1 VKVCPVCDARFE
13 GSTWSCPSCAWKA
26 PVHGSVPSLATSECV
41 EGFSG
46 EFFEGLRQIEQRHFW
61 FLARN
66 ALITW
71 AIRRYFPSA
80 RSFLEVGGGNGQVI
94 RAIGRACPAMRLT
107 MSEVFLEGL
116 MAAKAAVDGADFVQ
130 ADVLRLP
137 WDAEFDLIGAFDV
150 LEHIRDHEGAVAQ
163 IRRALRPGGGVVIT
177 VPQHQWLWTEVDSLS
192 GHERR
197 YSRRQLIG
205 LLEAG
210 GFRMRRITS
219 FVSLL
224 LPAFIAARL
233 RRRTTIENTRALFD
247 IPPLLNRLGHHAMRI
262 EHALIRAGLSFPA
275 GSSLLVVA
283 TRT

>member
-1 VKVCPVCDARFE
+1 
-13 GSTWSCPSCAWKA
+13 
-26 PVHGSVPSLATSECV
+26 
-41 EGFSG
+41 
-46 EFFEGLRQIEQRHFW
+46 RQIEQRHFW

-80 RSFLEVGGGNGQVI
+80 RTFLEVGGGNGQVI
-94 RAIGRACPAMRLT
+94 RAIGRACPSMRLT

-177 VPQHQWLWTEVDSLS
+177 
-192 GHERR
+192 
-197 YSRRQLIG
+197 
-205 LLEAG
+205 
-210 GFRMRRITS
+210 
-219 FVSLL
+219 
-224 LPAFIAARL
+224 
-233 RRRTTIENTRALFD
+233 
-247 IPPLLNRLGHHAMRI
+247 
-262 EHALIRAGLSFPA
+262 
-275 GSSLLVVA
+275 
-283 TRT
+283 

>member
-1 VKVCPVCDARFE
+1 
-13 GSTWSCPSCAWKA
+13 
-26 PVHGSVPSLATSECV
+26 V